1 MTLTGTVTHRVVWNR
16 TKCKIL
22 IGVNRTN
29 MQIEAT
35 RGWRLQFGRNRIFGK
50 GGRWP
55 HAQTHAGLVC
65 VCGERRASA
74 AAIKLHVVRWRQT
87 DADKMRTVGRV
98 DRPTTK
104 KWMVDVIITCT
115 KANNIQRLCVS
126 VKTFCVQIAKIS
138 GSGRLLKVKY
148 LTVSLT

>member
-1 MTLTGTVTHRVVWNR
+1 MDAHSGGVLFYSDVYMDATLKLHIDFALGTQSSAGTRIQQFGISGTGNMTLTGTVTHRVVWNR

-74 AAIKLHVVRWRQT
+74 AAIKLHVVR
-87 DADKMRTVGRV
+87 
-98 DRPTTK
+98 
-104 KWMVDVIITCT
+104 
-115 KANNIQRLCVS
+115 
-126 VKTFCVQIAKIS
+126 
-138 GSGRLLKVKY
+138 
-148 LTVSLT
+148 